1 MQPQKNEAQA
11 PTGRMEKTFVKKPG
25 LMNSIRLAE
34 LNVIGIG
41 RFDGRPALAARNETQ
56 TFLFVI
62 PPGNPIIPRTVF
74 MPYLYRIRLEETSG
88 LVRISLFCSMNMEMP
103 EFCLEIGQ
111 AEMEECTYILSDEAP
126 YETMSNT
133 SYPVVLAG
141 ASSEEEVFVVLR
153 SAENSVF
160 MTDVPP
166 HMAVTSSYRVATGD
180 PSDFMFRIY
189 VGLGYIDP
197 ILYVN
202 T

>member
-25 LMNSIRLAE
+25 LLNDIRLAE
-34 LNVIGIG
+34 FNVIGIG

-74 MPYLYRIRLEETSG
+74 MPYLYRIRLEEISG

-103 EFCLEIGQ
+103 EFSLEIGQ

-141 ASSEEEVFVVLR
+141 ASSEEEVFVILR